1 MKRLPDAEFEI
12 MKVLWD
18 TEPPMTANRIL
29 EGLNRQL
36 KVQTIMTLLI
46 RLGEKG
52 FVKTEKNGGTRT
64 YTPIISRDEYLRY
77 ETGHFMEQY
86 HEGSFIS
93 LFNALHSGQKISAD
107 EVKELRRL
115 LEQQED

>member
-18 TEPPMTANRIL
+18 NEPPMTANKIL
-29 EGLNRQL
+29 EGLNREL

-46 RLGEKG
+46 RLGEKN
-52 FVKTEKNGGTRT
+52 FVQTEKHGGTRT
-64 YTPIISRDEYLRY
+64 YTPIVSREEYLKY
-77 ETGHFMEQY
+77 ETEHFMEQY
-86 HEGSFIS
+86 HQGSFVS
-93 LFNALHSGQKISAD
+93 FFSALQGGSKVSID
-107 EVKELRRL
+107 EVRELLKL